1 MALFVWKK
9 RLPTEPSAKKSFV
22 EEDKCTFHISTYLY
36 TPEGDR
42 LLGNGNPVPEE
53 LVQGGNREEK
63 VECIKAAETSQEY
76 TADEK
81 TKMFPSACSFAIFTK
96 TCRKADMEYLK
107 IDGEFPRLSGSAVTL
122 GKFDG
127 IHRGHR
133 KLVERILEQ
142 KEKGLQTVLFSL
154 GIGSQMI
161 FTKEERCRILED
173 AGVDILIECPLDA
186 RIRHMKADTFI
197 KEILVGDLQAE
208 HVAVGEDFR
217 FGYERKGNPELLRE
231 MGKKLGFSVDMIPKE
246 MEGKRKISSTFI
258 REELKRGNMEKVN
271 DLLGFPF
278 FVDGVIEHGRG
289 MGHKFL
295 LPTTNII
302 PAKEKLMPP
311 NGVYDTVSH
320 FKDRSLKGIT
330 NVGYKPTVG
339 EKFLGVETYLFDCE
353 EDLYG
358 EPCRVEFFHYS
369 RPEKR
374 FSSIEALKE
383 QLMKDAE
390 KGKAYFQS
398 FEK

>member
-1 MALFVWKK
+1 
-9 RLPTEPSAKKSFV
+9 
-22 EEDKCTFHISTYLY
+22 
-36 TPEGDR
+36 
-42 LLGNGNPVPEE
+42 
-53 LVQGGNREEK
+53 
-63 VECIKAAETSQEY
+63 
-76 TADEK
+76 
-81 TKMFPSACSFAIFTK
+81 
-96 TCRKADMEYLK
+96 
-107 IDGEFPRLSGSAVTL
+107 
-122 GKFDG
+122 
-127 IHRGHR
+127 
-133 KLVERILEQ
+133 
-142 KEKGLQTVLFSL
+142 
-154 GIGSQMI
+154 
-161 FTKEERCRILED
+161 
-173 AGVDILIECPLDA
+173 
-186 RIRHMKADTFI
+186 
-197 KEILVGDLQAE
+197 
-208 HVAVGEDFR
+208 
-217 FGYERKGNPELLRE
+217 
-231 MGKKLGFSVDMIPKE
+231 

>member
-1 MALFVWKK
+1 
-9 RLPTEPSAKKSFV
+9 
-22 EEDKCTFHISTYLY
+22 
-36 TPEGDR
+36 
-42 LLGNGNPVPEE
+42 
-53 LVQGGNREEK
+53 
-63 VECIKAAETSQEY
+63 
-76 TADEK
+76 
-81 TKMFPSACSFAIFTK
+81 
-96 TCRKADMEYLK
+96 MEYLK

-289 MGHKFL
+289 MGRREFFPTANL
-295 LPTTNII
+295 IPLP
-302 PAKEKLMPP
+302 EKLLPP
-311 NGVYDTVSH
+311 NGVYITLSS
-320 FKDRSLKGIT
+320 FGQEIYPGIT

-339 EKFLGVETYLFDCE
+339 ENFIGVESYLFDCE
-353 EDLYG
+353 KNLYG
-358 EPCRVEFFHYS
+358 KNCTVEFRKFL
-369 RPEKR
+369 RKEQR
-374 FSSIEALKE
+374 FSSYEALKE
-383 QLMKDAE
+383 QIQKDIRMGE
-390 KGKAYFQS
+390 EYFRRD
-398 FEK
+398 